1 MSRLLALIVLVGL
14 LVAGLYYWRQSDA
27 GARAAATEGIGDVG
41 DRIGEVGQ
49 SVGSR
54 LRDTKVTGQVK
65 AALELSRT
73 LQPYSFEVDT
83 DNEVVVLR
91 GEVPTEELR
100 LAAQRVA
107 AGVPDVKEVRNEIR
121 VGGNAA
127 PVEGSGTRS
136 VGESFDDRALEA
148 KVNTAFSLN
157 REMKGSDVKVSAFK
171 REVTLTGTVTGE
183 AQKQLAVALA
193 RDTAGVTGVRDQIA
207 GPGAGAPPAPGAAAP
222 AATGAATSSDRAR
235 AAQAALAANKSL
247 AGYGLTVREE
257 RGRLLLAGRVRTAA
271 EKDLAALL
279 ARDAAGVPVENTVTI
294 QP

>member
-1 MSRLLALIVLVGL
+1 VSRFLALIVLVGL

-27 GARAAATEGIGDVG
+27 GDRAAATDSLGNVG
-41 DRIGEVGQ
+41 ERIGQVGQ
-49 SVGSR
+49 SVGNS

-73 LQPYSFEVDT
+73 LKPYSFDVATE
-83 DNEVVVLR
+83 NEVVVLR

-100 LAAQRVA
+100 LAAEQVA
-107 AGVPDVKEVRNEIR
+107 ASVPDVKQVRNEIR
-121 VGGNAA
+121 TGGNPA
-127 PVEGSGTRS
+127 PADGGGSRS

-157 REMKGSDVKVSAFK
+157 RDMKGSDIKVSAFK

-183 AQKQLAVALA
+183 PQKQRALALA
-193 RDTAGVTGVRDQIA
+193 RDTAGVTGVRDQIGGGPAA
-207 GPGAGAPPAPGAAAP
+207 GGPPAPAAAP
-222 AATGAATSSDRAR
+222 ASALSDRAR
-235 AAQAALAANKSL
+235 AAQAALAANQSL

-257 RGRLLLAGRVRTAA
+257 RGHLLLAGRVRTAA

-279 ARDAAGVPVENTVTI
+279 ARDAAGMPVDNSVTI
-294 QP
+294 RP

>member
-1 MSRLLALIVLVGL
+1 MSRFLALIVLVGL
-14 LVAGLYYWRQSDA
+14 LVAGLYYWRRSDA
-27 GARAAATEGIGDVG
+27 GARAAATDSLGNVG
-41 DRIGEVGQ
+41 DRIGQVGA
-49 SVGSR
+49 SVGNR
-54 LRDTKVTGQVK
+54 LRDTKITGQVK

-73 LQPYSFEVDT
+73 LQPYSFDVDT

-100 LAAQRVA
+100 LAAERVA
-107 AGVPDVKEVRNEIR
+107 AGVPDVKQVRNEIR
-121 VGGNAA
+121 TGGNAA
-127 PVEGSGTRS
+127 PADSGSRS

-157 REMKGSDVKVSAFK
+157 RELKGSDIKVSAFK

-183 AQKQLAVALA
+183 PQRQLALALA
-193 RDTAGVTGVRDQIA
+193 RDTAGVAAVRDQIA
-207 GPGAGAPPAPGAAAP
+207 GVPAASGAAAVP
-222 AATGAATSSDRAR
+222 AAAASLSDRAR

-271 EKDLAALL
+271 EKDLAALV
-279 ARDAAGVPVENTVTI
+279 ARDAAGMPVDNNSVTI
-294 QP
+294 RP

>member
-1 MSRLLALIVLVGL
+1 MSRFLALIVLVGL
-14 LVAGLYYWRQSDA
+14 LLAGLYYWRRSDA
-27 GARAAATEGIGDVG
+27 GTRTAATDGHGTVG
-41 DRIGEVGQ
+41 DRIGQVGQ
-49 SVGSR
+49 SVGNR

-83 DNEVVVLR
+83 ENEVVVLR

-100 LAAQRVA
+100 LAAERVA
-107 AGVPDVKEVRNEIR
+107 ASVPDVKQVRNEIR
-121 VGGNAA
+121 TGGNPA
-127 PVEGSGTRS
+127 PADGAGSRS

-157 REMKGSDVKVSAFK
+157 REMKGSDIKVSAFK
-171 REVTLTGTVTGE
+171 REVTLTGTTTGE
-183 AQKQLAVALA
+183 PQKQLAVALA

-207 GPGAGAPPAPGAAAP
+207 GSPAAGGSAATPAGPGAA
-222 AATGAATSSDRAR
+222 SLSDRAR
-235 AAQAALAANKSL
+235 TAQAALAANQSL

-279 ARDAAGVPVENTVTI
+279 ARDAAGMPVDNSVTI

>member
-1 MSRLLALIVLVGL
+1 MSRFLALIVLVGL
-14 LVAGLYYWRQSDA
+14 LLAGLYYWRQSDA
-27 GARAAATEGIGDVG
+27 GSRAAATDSLGNVG
-41 DRIGEVGQ
+41 DRIGEVGH
-49 SVGSR
+49 SVGNR

-83 DNEVVVLR
+83 ENEVVVLR

-100 LAAQRVA
+100 LAAERVA
-107 AGVPDVKEVRNEIR
+107 AGVPDVKQVRNEIR
-121 VGGNAA
+121 TGGNPA
-127 PVEGSGTRS
+127 PADGGSRS

-157 REMKGSDVKVSAFK
+157 RNLKGSDIKVSAFK

-183 AQKQLAVALA
+183 PQRQLALALA
-193 RDTAGVTGVRDQIA
+193 NDTAGVTGVRDQIA
-207 GPGAGAPPAPGAAAP
+207 GGPVAGGGVAAP
-222 AATGAATSSDRAR
+222 ATGAASPSDRAR
-235 AAQAALAANKSL
+235 AAQTALAANKNL

-279 ARDAAGVPVENTVTI
+279 ATNAAGMPVDSSVTI

>member
-1 MSRLLALIVLVGL
+1 MSRFLALIVLVGL
-14 LVAGLYYWRQSDA
+14 LLAGLYYWRQSDA
-27 GARAAATEGIGDVG
+27 GDRAAATDGLGNVG
-41 DRIGEVGQ
+41 DRIGKVGQ
-49 SVGSR
+49 SVGNR

-73 LQPYSFEVDT
+73 LQPYSFDVDT
-83 DNEVVVLR
+83 ENEVVVLR

-100 LAAQRVA
+100 LAAERVA
-107 AGVPDVKEVRNEIR
+107 ASVPDVKQVRNEIR
-121 VGGNAA
+121 TGANPA
-127 PVEGSGTRS
+127 PADGAGSRS

-148 KVNTAFSLN
+148 KVSTAFSLN
-157 REMKGSDVKVSAFK
+157 RGMKGSDIKVSAFK
-171 REVTLTGTVTGE
+171 REVSLTGTVTGE
-183 AQKQLAVALA
+183 PQKQLALALA

-207 GPGAGAPPAPGAAAP
+207 GGPAAGGSAAAP
-222 AATGAATSSDRAR
+222 AAPGAASLSERAR
-235 AAQAALAANKSL
+235 AAQAALAANQSL

-279 ARDAAGVPVENTVTI
+279 ARDAAGMPVDNSLTI

>member
-1 MSRLLALIVLVGL
+1 MSRFLALIVLVGL
-14 LVAGLYYWRQSDA
+14 LAAGLYYWRQSDA
-27 GARAAATEGIGDVG
+27 GTRAAATDSLGTVG
-41 DRIGEVGQ
+41 DRLGAVGQ
-49 SVGSR
+49 SVGNR

-65 AALELSRT
+65 AALELSRS

-83 DNEVVVLR
+83 ENEVVVLR

-100 LAAQRVA
+100 LAAERVA
-107 AGVPDVKEVRNEIR
+107 AGVPDVKQVRNEIR
-121 VGGNAA
+121 TGGNPA
-127 PVEGSGTRS
+127 PADGGGTRS
-136 VGESFDDRALEA
+136 IGESFDDRALEA

-183 AQKQLAVALA
+183 PQKQLALALA
-193 RDTAGVTGVRDQIA
+193 KDTAGVTGVRDQIGGGPAA
-207 GPGAGAPPAPGAAAP
+207 GGGVAAP
-222 AATGAATSSDRAR
+222 AAPGASSLSDHAR
-235 AAQAALAANKSL
+235 AAQSALAANQSL

-279 ARDAAGVPVENTVTI
+279 ARDAAGISVDNLLTI
-294 QP
+294 HP

>member
-1 MSRLLALIVLVGL
+1 VSRLLALLVLIGL
-14 LVAGLYYWRQSDA
+14 LVAGLYYWRRSDA
-27 GARAAATEGIGDVG
+27 GARAAATDSLGNVG
-41 DRIGEVGQ
+41 DRIGQVGQ
-49 SVGSR
+49 SVGNR

-73 LQPYSFEVDT
+73 LQPYSFEVET
-83 DNEVVVLR
+83 ENEVVVLR

-100 LAAQRVA
+100 LAAERVA
-107 AGVPDVKEVRNEIR
+107 ASVPDVKQVRNEIR
-121 VGGNAA
+121 TGGNPA
-127 PVEGSGTRS
+127 PADGGRS

-157 REMKGSDVKVSAFK
+157 RELKGSDIKVSAFK

-183 AQKQLAVALA
+183 PQKQLALA
-193 RDTAGVTGVRDQIA
+193 ITRDTAGVAGVRDQIA
-207 GPGAGAPPAPGAAAP
+207 GPAAGGSATVPATTEAG
-222 AATGAATSSDRAR
+222 SSDRAR

-257 RGRLLLAGRVRTAA
+257 HGRLLLAGRVRTAA

-279 ARDAAGVPVENTVTI
+279 ARDAAGIPVDNSVTI

>member
-1 MSRLLALIVLVGL
+1 MSRFLALILLVGL
-14 LVAGLYYWRQSDA
+14 LLAGLYYWRRSDA
-27 GARAAATEGIGDVG
+27 GARAGATDKLENVG
-41 DRIGEVGQ
+41 DRIGQVGQ
-49 SVGSR
+49 DVGNR

-73 LQPYSFEVDT
+73 LQPYSFDVDT

-100 LAAQRVA
+100 LAAERVA
-107 AGVPDVKEVRNEIR
+107 AGVPDVKQVRNEIR
-121 VGGNAA
+121 TGGN
-127 PVEGSGTRS
+127 PIPEGGGSRS

-157 REMKGSDVKVSAFK
+157 RDMKGSDIKVSAFK

-183 AQKQLAVALA
+183 PQRQLALALA
-193 RDTAGVTGVRDQIA
+193 GDTAGVTGVRDQIA
-207 GPGAGAPPAPGAAAP
+207 GSPGAGGSAAA
-222 AATGAATSSDRAR
+222 AATPGVESLSERAR
-235 AAQAALAANKSL
+235 AAHAALAANQSL

-279 ARDAAGVPVENTVTI
+279 ARDAAGTPVENLVTI
-294 QP
+294 RP

>member
-1 MSRLLALIVLVGL
+1 MSRLLTLVVLVGL
-14 LVAGLYYWRQSDA
+14 LVAGLYYWRRTDA
-27 GARAAATEGIGDVG
+27 GARATASDGLGNVG

-49 SVGSR
+49 SVGNR

-65 AALELSRT
+65 TALELSRT
-73 LQPYSFEVDT
+73 LQPYSFAVSTE
-83 DNEVVVLR
+83 NEVVILR

-100 LAAQRVA
+100 LSAERMA
-107 AGVPDVKEVRNEIR
+107 AGVPDVKQVRNEIR
-121 VGGNAA
+121 IAGNLAPAGGA
-127 PVEGSGTRS
+127 GSRS

-148 KVNTAFSLN
+148 KVSTAFSLN

-171 REVTLTGTVTGE
+171 REVTLTGTTTGE
-183 AQKQLAVALA
+183 PQKQLALALA
-193 RDTAGVTGVRDQIA
+193 ADTAGVTGVRDQIA
-207 GPGAGAPPAPGAAAP
+207 GSAAAGGSAAAPPAPGATAL
-222 AATGAATSSDRAR
+222 SERAR
-235 AAQAALAANKSL
+235 AAQAALAANQSL

-279 ARDAAGVPVENTVTI
+279 ARDAAGIPVDNSMTI

>member
-1 MSRLLALIVLVGL
+1 MSRFLALIVLVGL
-14 LVAGLYYWRQSDA
+14 LLAGLYYWRQSDA
-27 GARAAATEGIGDVG
+27 GDRAAATDGLGNVG
-41 DRIGEVGQ
+41 DRIGKVGQ
-49 SVGSR
+49 SVGNR

-73 LQPYSFEVDT
+73 LQPYSFDVDT
-83 DNEVVVLR
+83 ENEVVVLR

-100 LAAQRVA
+100 LAAERVA
-107 AGVPDVKEVRNEIR
+107 ASVPDVKQVRNEIR
-121 VGGNAA
+121 TGANPA
-127 PVEGSGTRS
+127 PADGAGSRS

-148 KVNTAFSLN
+148 KVSTAFSLN
-157 REMKGSDVKVSAFK
+157 RGMKGSDIKVSAFK
-171 REVTLTGTVTGE
+171 REVSLTGTVTGE
-183 AQKQLAVALA
+183 PQKQLALALA

-207 GPGAGAPPAPGAAAP
+207 GGPAVGGSAAAP
-222 AATGAATSSDRAR
+222 AAPGAGLSERAR
-235 AAQAALAANKSL
+235 AAQAALAANQSL

-279 ARDAAGVPVENTVTI
+279 ARDAAGMPVDNSLTI

>member
-1 MSRLLALIVLVGL
+1 VSRFLALIVLVGL
-14 LVAGLYYWRQSDA
+14 LVVGLYYWRQSDA
-27 GARAAATEGIGDVG
+27 GARTAATDGLGEVG

-49 SVGSR
+49 DVGNR

-73 LQPYSFEVDT
+73 LQPYSFDVDT

-100 LAAQRVA
+100 LAAERVA
-107 AGVPDVKEVRNEIR
+107 AGVPDVKQVRNEIR
-121 VGGNAA
+121 VGGNPA
-127 PVEGSGTRS
+127 PTDGGGRS

-157 REMKGSDVKVSAFK
+157 REMKGSDIKVSAFK

-183 AQKQLAVALA
+183 PQRQLALALA
-193 RDTAGVTGVRDQIA
+193 GDTVGVTGVRDQIA
-207 GPGAGAPPAPGAAAP
+207 GSAGAGGAAAP
-222 AATGAATSSDRAR
+222 PATAGAESLSERAR
-235 AAQAALAANKSL
+235 AAHTALAANQSL

-279 ARDAAGVPVENTVTI
+279 ARDAAGMPVENTVTI

>member
-1 MSRLLALIVLVGL
+1 VSRLLALIVLVGL
-14 LVAGLYYWRQSDA
+14 VLAGLYYWRQSDT
-27 GARAAATEGIGDVG
+27 GARAAATDGIGQVG

-49 SVGSR
+49 SVGNR

-65 AALELSRT
+65 AALELSRA
-73 LQPYSFEVDT
+73 LQPYSFDVDT
-83 DNEVVVLR
+83 TNDVVVLR

-121 VGGNAA
+121 IGGNPA
-127 PVEGSGTRS
+127 PADGTGSRS

-157 REMKGSDVKVSAFK
+157 REMKGSDIKVSAFK

-183 AQKQLAVALA
+183 PQKQLALALA
-193 RDTAGVTGVRDQIA
+193 RDTAGVAGVRDQIA
-207 GPGAGAPPAPGAAAP
+207 GSAGPGGATAPGAAP
-222 AATGAATSSDRAR
+222 LSDRAR
-235 AAQAALAANKSL
+235 AAQAALASNQSL

-279 ARDAAGVPVENTVTI
+279 ARDAAGIPVENTVTI
-294 QP
+294 KP